1 MHMASAK
8 PLAAPRPRAFSNHTL
23 MRRVGRKAL
32 GERHQGCSGGAERRR
47 QVRAPACPPGPS
59 ELDTARRWGWAG
71 VHRLVQRARTAR
83 LACLPCPHARPPEQ
97 ACAEC
102 GCLRRVVRR
111 CFCRPGSVYA
121 SAIGA
126 PGTSTPQAPFPSPH
140 AQPDH
145 TLLHPSGAPSERPRI
160 PSDRIPRA
168 RSGEALQLPPSR
180 EVKSMG

>member
-1 MHMASAK
+1 MASAK

-59 ELDTARRWGWAG
+59 ELDTARRWGWSG
-71 VHRLVQRARTAR
+71 VHRLVQRARPAR
-83 LACLPCPHARPPEQ
+83 TACLPCSCTRPPEQ

-145 TLLHPSGAPSERPRI
+145 TPAQTLLRPVRPPRI
-160 PSDRIPRA
+160 ASNRMLFA
-168 RSGEALQLPPSR
+168 RSGNALQPRPGQCSS
-180 EVKSMG
+180 EIG